1 MADNGLLGLIYHI
14 YKSASIDEPR
24 YTFATTYETPIQWYD
39 TLEEAMDAANEDY
52 KKRIKQALGVM
63 SLRSVI
69 SNTEIQA
76 SRLEDWMKEL
86 RRWLIF
92 YHFEEDDKPTV
103 VYEDGE
109 VLLRWHEYTLTMNKV
124 TELMEE
130 VGYISKEDFIL

>member
-1 MADNGLLGLIYHI
+1 
-14 YKSASIDEPR
+14 
-24 YTFATTYETPIQWYD
+24 
-39 TLEEAMDAANEDY
+39 
-52 KKRIKQALGVM
+52 M

-76 SRLEDWMKEL
+76 SRLEDWMREL

-92 YHFEEDDKPTV
+92 YHFEEDDNPTV

-109 VLLRWHEYTLTMNKV
+109 VLLRWHEYILTMNEV

-130 VGYISKEDFIL
+130 VGHIDKDNFEL

>member
-1 MADNGLLGLIYHI
+1 
-14 YKSASIDEPR
+14 
-24 YTFATTYETPIQWYD
+24 
-39 TLEEAMDAANEDY
+39 
-52 KKRIKQALGVM
+52 M
-63 SLRSVI
+63 SLRSII

-76 SRLEDWMKEL
+76 SRLEDWMREL

-130 VGYISKEDFIL
+130 VGHIDKDNFEL